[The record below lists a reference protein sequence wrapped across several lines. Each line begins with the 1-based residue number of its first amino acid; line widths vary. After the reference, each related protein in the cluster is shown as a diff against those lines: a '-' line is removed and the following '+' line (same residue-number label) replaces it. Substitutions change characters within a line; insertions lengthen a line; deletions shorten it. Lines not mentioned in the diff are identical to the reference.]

1 MPHDESFIHRNRA
14 VKASN
19 GLFNNENYRIIST
32 NRYENFEVHEISSN
46 ATVDITTSNYHRNF
60 RQITLINF
68 REITE
73 FSADSQQFLANHPQ
87 PKIETNSAPREILNF
102 SNSIPKR
109 IRWKE
114 FSSCVKFGK
123 VRPFSFAGS
132 NLRQLSSDS
141 NVNLESS
148 NSERVITHAGINDHL
163 NGSDDPQNVSLI
175 QNIGR
180 IIEKCRF
187 YGIKSIFWSSIYY

>member
-19 GLFNNENYRIIST
+19 GLFNNDNYRIIST

-46 ATVDITTSNYHRNF
+46 TTVDITNSNYHRNF

-87 PKIETNSAPREILNF
+87 PKIETNSAPREILI
-102 SNSIPKR
+102 S
-109 IRWKE
+109 
-114 FSSCVKFGK
+114 
-123 VRPFSFAGS
+123 
-132 NLRQLSSDS
+132 
-141 NVNLESS
+141 
-148 NSERVITHAGINDHL
+148 VIAYQR
-163 NGSDDPQNVSLI
+163 GSDGRNSVVTLSLVRLGLLVL
-175 QNIGR
+175 QVQT
-180 IIEKCRF
+180 
-187 YGIKSIFWSSIYY
+187 